1 MKSKFFS
8 SAILASVVAAGFALN
23 ACGESESNPGNAPV
37 DNPVASSSSIAPVAG
52 VSSSSSVG
60 IIGAESSS
68 AGQVLPPEQQADA
81 GCAAGQ
87 VATPV
92 DFPLND
98 FIDIGDI
105 YKSIQC
111 NEKVIFIVRHGE
123 RERFTGNESAL
134 TEDGFAEAVAAG
146 QKIVGA
152 EPFKY
157 IFSGM
162 TRTYQTALGFAVGR
176 GEEAFKMTTV
186 LDADEVEHLA
196 FVSPTF
202 KPDTLKQLK
211 DGWYV
216 KDKDL
221 QKEYEVRD
229 SIRNVQVMYTSW
241 AYENAYADVF
251 YDLNDRSLEI
261 LDLVVKDYATMPK
274 YTLAASHD
282 LVLAPLVIWATNKE
296 IDIKIHDPSS
306 NKWLNYLAGV
316 AIIINDKNERRYVAV
331 KGGESGTR

>member
-8 SAILASVVAAGFALN
+8 SMILASTVAAGLTFT
-23 ACGESESNPGNAPV
+23 ACGDDGKSATQPN
-37 DNPVASSSSIAPVAG
+37 DLSSSSIAAG
-52 VSSSSSVG
+52 LPNTDLSSSAGIVG
-60 IIGAESSS
+60 DLSSS

-176 GEEAFKMTTV
+176 GEETFEMTTV